1 MEKKLIKEHRKQTEP
16 QQTIE
21 VQANLLKE
29 LYQTTAEAKSLSA
42 LAIAQHGKENALDL
56 QMEQKKGDFEAE
68 KALKKTQWKKEQE
81 EHEAAKKERNAQ
93 VKKER
98 TREAVRGEVKTP
110 AI

>member
-21 VQANLLKE
+21 VPANLLKE
-29 LYQTTAEAKSLSA
+29 LYQITAFCSGDCPARE
-42 LAIAQHGKENALDL
+42 GERPRPPDGT
-56 QMEQKKGDFEAE
+56 KKGDFEAE
-68 KALKKTQWKKEQE
+68 KALKSTQWKKEQE

-98 TREAVRGEVKTP
+98 TREAVRGEGKTP
-110 AI
+110 EI